1 MPEGDTIYRAA
12 RTLHRALAGQTV
24 TRFATELAQLS
35 ALDRA
40 EPLAGRTIDRVEAVG
55 KHILMTFSRS
65 TPVTASTPGPPSL
78 ARVPLASFGEV
89 SPKPPTAAE
98 ADTLILR
105 THMRMNGSWHI
116 YRPGEPW
123 QMPARA
129 MRILI
134 ETSEWVAVAFNVYV
148 AEFIRVEDRS
158 RHRPLA
164 TLGPDLLGD
173 FDADRAMARI
183 REQGGRPVHEV
194 LLDQRVMAG
203 LGNVYKS
210 EVLFLSRLH
219 PDTPADR
226 VGEPAWRELMRL
238 AQSLLKANVSD
249 GTMQIVT
256 YRGLRRM
263 TGRMNPEDR
272 VWVYSRGGQPCRK
285 CGTRIASRKDGDA
298 ARVTYWCPTCQT
310 LPA

>member
-12 RTLHRALAGQTV
+12 RTLNRALAGQTV
-24 TRFATELAQLS
+24 TQFQTELAPLAQ
-35 ALDRA
+35 LDRA
-40 EPLAGRTIDRVEAVG
+40 EPIAGRTVERVEAAG
-55 KHILMTFSRS
+55 KHCLITFSAV
-65 TPVTASTPGPPSL
+65 PPLGEPGGL
-78 ARVPLASFGEV
+78 V
-89 SPKPPTAAE
+89 
-98 ADTLILR
+98 LR

-116 YRPGEPW
+116 YRPGERW
-123 QMPARA
+123 QRPARA

-134 ETSEWVAVAFNVYV
+134 ETGDWVAVAFNVYV
-148 AEFIRVEDRS
+148 AEFIRAEDRS

-164 TLGPDLLGD
+164 TLGPDLLGE

-183 REQGGRPVHEV
+183 REQGDRPVHEV

-203 LGNVYKS
+203 IGNVYKS
-210 EVLFLSRLH
+210 ELLFLSRLH

-256 YRGLRRM
+256 YRGLRRT

-285 CGTRIASRKDGDA
+285 CGTPIASRKDGDA
-298 ARVTYWCPTCQT
+298 ARVTYWCPSCQQPNT
-310 LPA
+310 SHEGTKDTKNY